1 MTDVLTMSA
10 GKLSHPVAFIILVVT
25 HDCAGI
31 GQAPPGC
38 NCWAQKLIMLR
49 AHNDHLGSLLG
60 LDERVLGELRSAR
73 PTAQIVQITDKL

>member
-31 GQAPPGC
+31 AHPSSPFC
-38 NCWAQKLIMLR
+38 RALSLIS
-49 AHNDHLGSLLG
+49 GSN
-60 LDERVLGELRSAR
+60 ER
-73 PTAQIVQITDKL
+73 Q